1 MGEKSSDNLE
11 QVPHD
16 ERQRRAEPRFR
27 NRSYASKKFRDYRE
41 AEFRGDGDK
50 HFVEEG
56 YRQPPGAT
64 AQDIHSVREKSRRP
78 DSSIFASLSMKLSDD
93 ATIDASDIRISVN
106 EGVVTL
112 QGRLDSEYSKNVICE
127 MASDI
132 SGVVRV
138 EDSLIETDDEDFY
151 ENSQHSGSTG
161 IKRSLLEE
169 NSS

>member
-1 MGEKSSDNLE
+1 MSEDTSNNFEKVS
-11 QVPHD
+11 HD
-16 ERQRRAEPRFR
+16 ERQRQAQPKFR
-27 NRSYASKKFRDYRE
+27 DGSYAARKFRDYRDPE
-41 AEFRGDGDK
+41 YHGNGDK

-56 YRQPPGAT
+56 YRQPPT
-64 AQDIHSVREKSRRP
+64 ASEQYPRSSKEKYRRP
-78 DSSIFASLSMKLSDD
+78 DYSIFASLSTKLSDD

-112 QGRLDSEYSKNVICE
+112 QGRLDSEYSKNVISE

-132 SGVVRV
+132 SGVIRV
-138 EDSLIETDDEDFY
+138 DDSLIETDDKDFY

-169 NSS
+169 NS